1 MTNLTPLFAEHPL
14 DRMDHLRDDIAL
26 HRDAASL
33 DKRRYLVIFDNQVV
47 VAADGRECL
56 LRHQALADLPLAMES
71 LVFLGGDQ
79 GLHYFAIRA
88 IDMPGDDFECIGIR
102 RFANDGWLA
111 DGALGLVAEANS
123 LLLWHQHHGFCAR
136 CGNASES
143 AHGGWR
149 RDCPA
154 CEAQHFPRTD
164 PVAIMLVTEGD
175 RCLLGRGHHFDEQRY
190 SCLAGF
196 LEPGETIEAAA
207 RRELFEEAGV
217 RGGKVQYLASQP
229 WPFPSSLM
237 IGMQVEAET
246 TALNIDSNELADAI
260 WVDKADVRAVLEGA
274 TDRGFLLPPRI
285 AIARTLL
292 QAWVDGV

>member
-1 MTNLTPLFAEHPL
+1 MSYPTPLFAGHLL
-14 DRMDHLRDDIAL
+14 DRMDHLRDDIAR

-47 VAADGRECL
+47 VTADEQNCL
-56 LRHQALADLPLAMES
+56 LRHQVLADLPLAMDS
-71 LVFLGGDQ
+71 QVFLGGDQ
-79 GLHYFAIRA
+79 GLYYFAIRA
-88 IDMPGDDFECIGIR
+88 TDAPGSDFECIGIR
-102 RFANDGWLA
+102 RFANDGLLA
-111 DGALGLVAEANS
+111 DSELGLVAEANS

-136 CGNASES
+136 CGNASVS

-164 PVAIMLVTEGD
+164 PVAIMLVTDGE
-175 RCLLGRGHHFDEQRY
+175 RCLLGRGHHFEEQRY

-196 LEPGETIEAAA
+196 VEPGETIEAAA

-217 RGGKVQYLASQP
+217 RGGAVRYLASQP

-237 IGMQVEAET
+237 MGMQVAAET
-246 TALNIDSNELADAI
+246 TALNIDHNELADAI

-292 QAWVDGV
+292 QAWVDGL